1 MNKTLLKNIGIYA
14 GILLLFIG
22 LAYGYTPQVLDGM
35 IVNQSDIASWKGMAN
50 EAVTHNAAHP
60 EDPTAWTNSM
70 FGGMPTT
77 ATIDSFEG
85 DWTDAIYDFL
95 LTGRRPA
102 SYLLLALIGGFLL
115 MLSVGTSKVV
125 AVAGAIAIAFCSYNM
140 QIIQVGHNTKMQAI
154 AYFPCV
160 LAGVIFTYRVALAC
174 RLPRRSA
181 PRNDVENNGVNG
193 NSNVIPSKATNVIP
207 SETTHVISSEDTH
220 VIPSKDT
227 NVIPSKDTHVIP
239 SETTHVIPSEAWES
253 SWKSWLPKTILGATL
268 FAFALSMQIKANH
281 LQITYYLAIVIF
293 AYAIGQFVYICLDK
307 ARRSS
312 LLKRFFAASALLL
325 FIGIIGIATNA
336 NKLIPTYEYTPYTM
350 RGGSELS
357 ADSDSHNDKGL
368 DLNYATAWSYGIS
381 EMPNL
386 LIPNFNGGASSGELP
401 MDSET
406 GKLLKRA
413 GQPNLRQ
420 TLKHMP
426 LYWGPQPFT
435 AGPMYM
441 GAITIFLFVLGLA
454 LCNGREKWWLV
465 AATVIAVFLAWG
477 NHFMWFTKLWFE
489 YAPMYNKFRT
499 VSMALIVLQVTLP
512 LLGFYVLDR
521 IMKETYEKKTLMK
534 GMYIAFGIT
543 AGFCALCALIPGI
556 AGTFVSASDAGM
568 NEMIVETLAA
578 DRASLLV
585 KDAFR
590 SLLLITCVFLLI
602 VWAYKTPKVD
612 AVGKNGSF
620 VLKGRMAI
628 AGVAV
633 VLLVFFDL
641 VPIGKR
647 YLNASHF
654 VTPKDFTAHYEPR
667 LVDEI
672 IHEDTDPNYRVL
684 DLSVNTFNDAIQSY
698 HHKCIGGYSPV
709 KLQRYQDLIDKY
721 ITDEIYDIYD
731 VVENA
736 ATIQE
741 VEAALPELKVVSM
754 LNGKYIILGEN
765 YSPVVNPYAY
775 GNAWFVSDF
784 VEAATPDEEIALLEG
799 TDLRTTAVIGQDFQD
814 AVKNVQTE
822 EMTFDMPRISLT
834 HYAPNDLRYSFRT
847 GSERAAIFSEIYYPK
862 GWKAWI
868 EPAGATGEVRNG
880 HYHPT
885 AEGRPVELFRA
896 DWMLRG
902 AVIPAGEGQ
911 LIMRFEPDSYQLGE
925 NISRASSILLILLLL
940 GSSAGMILFRRRR

>member
-125 AVAGAIAIAFCSYNM
+125 AVAGAIAIAFCSYNL

-154 AYFPCV
+154 AYFPWV
-160 LAGVIFTYRVALAC
+160 LAGVIFTYRTIM
-174 RLPRRSA
+174 
-181 PRNDVENNGVNG
+181 EG
-193 NSNVIPSKATNVIP
+193 
-207 SETTHVISSEDTH
+207 
-220 VIPSKDT
+220 KD
-227 NVIPSKDTHVIP
+227 
-239 SETTHVIPSEAWES
+239 
-253 SWKSWLPKTILGATL
+253 SWKSWLPKTVLGATL

-293 AYAIGQFVYICLDK
+293 AYAIGQLIYICIDK
-307 ARRSS
+307 ARRSA
-312 LLKRFFAASALLL
+312 LLKRFFVASALLL
-325 FIGIIGIATNA
+325 FIGIVGIATNA

-368 DLNYATAWSYGIS
+368 DLDYATAWSYGIN

-386 LIPNFNGGASSGELP
+386 MIPNFNGGSSSGELA

-441 GAITIFLFVLGLA
+441 GAITIFLFMLGLV
-454 LCNGREKWWLV
+454 LCKGREKWWIV
-465 AATVIAVFLAWG
+465 AATVIAIFLAWG
-477 NHFMWFTKLWFE
+477 NHFMWFTKLWFN

-499 VSMALIVLQVTLP
+499 VSMALTVLQVTLP
-512 LLGFYVLDR
+512 LLGFYTLDR
-521 IMKETYEKKTLMK
+521 ILKEKYTLVEFRK
-534 GMYIAFGIT
+534 AGLIAYACTGLFCLV
-543 AGFCALCALIPGI
+543 CALLPGI
-556 AGTFVSASDAGM
+556 AGTFTGSVDAGQPDILVEALILDRVALM
-568 NEMIVETLAA
+568 TKDAWTSFWMITLTGA
-578 DRASLLV
+578 LLV
-585 KDAFR
+585 
-590 SLLLITCVFLLI
+590 
-602 VWAYKTPKVD
+602 WAMWPAKVD
-612 AVGKNGSF
+612 AVGKEGSF
-620 VLKGRMAI
+620 VRKGRMTI
-628 AGVAV
+628 AGVAIV
-633 VLLVFFDL
+633 FLVAIDLLPV
-641 VPIGKR
+641 GKR
-647 YLNASHF
+647 YLNESHF

-709 KLQRYQDLIDKY
+709 KLQRYQDLIERY
-721 ITDEIYDIYD
+721 ITDEIYDVYG

-736 ATIQE
+736 ATIQD
-741 VEAALPELKVVSM
+741 VEAGLPELKVVSM

-784 VEAATPDEEIALLEG
+784 VSAATPDEEIALLEG
-799 TDLRTTAVIGQDFQD
+799 TDLRTAAIIGDDFAWAQN
-814 AVKNVQTE
+814 AIASTTTVMSSEVETS
-822 EMTFDMPRISLT
+822 PSIALS
-834 HYAPNDLRYSFRT
+834 HYAPNDLRYSFST

-885 AEGRPVELFRA
+885 AEGKAIELFRA

-902 AVIPAGEGQ
+902 AIIPAGEGQ

-940 GSSAGMILFRRRR
+940 AATAGIIRFRKI